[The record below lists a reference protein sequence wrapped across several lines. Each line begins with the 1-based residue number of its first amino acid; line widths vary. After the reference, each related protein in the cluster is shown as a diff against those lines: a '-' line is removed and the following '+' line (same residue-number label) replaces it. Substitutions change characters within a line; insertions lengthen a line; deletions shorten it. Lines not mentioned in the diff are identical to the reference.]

1 MKQKLLAQDASERTF
16 ILVLEEGD
24 EAFSAISAFAAQADI
39 AGASVTAIGAFSSAT
54 VGFFR
59 IESRDYRKIPV
70 AEQSEVLSA
79 IGDIARDEAG
89 RPSLH
94 LHGMRF
100 WDWKTG
106 RHVAGTFSRVTS
118 VRPWRSSSA
127 KARLDCAGASDRNS
141 G

>member
-39 AGASVTAIGAFSSAT
+39 AGDSVTAIGAFSSAT

-70 AEQSEVLSA
+70 AEQSEARSA
-79 IGDIARDEAG
+79 ILPGTKPAARACIC
-89 RPSLH
+89 
-94 LHGMRF
+94 MRF

-106 RHVAGTFSRVTS
+106 RHAAGTFSRVTS